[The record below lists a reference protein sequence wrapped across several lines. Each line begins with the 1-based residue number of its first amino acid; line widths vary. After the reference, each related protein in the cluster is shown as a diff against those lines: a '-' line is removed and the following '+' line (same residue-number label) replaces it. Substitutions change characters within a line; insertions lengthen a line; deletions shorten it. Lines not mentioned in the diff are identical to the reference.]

1 MQGRWTKS
9 CAMILVL
16 GVQAMC
22 LSAIARPASACGVRQ
37 LVDDPAPSAAAVL
50 AKADAAIAPL
60 KSLKAQ
66 VAIEPIGGVVATLSP
81 AEATLAIRRDA
92 SSPVGW
98 SFAVR
103 GDCTGPK
110 GQSPIA
116 SAIVGSTYRGVK
128 PDSTVFIEQA
138 GAGRANLVEDH
149 VHWHLDW
156 LLRWDSLGK
165 AFAGDD
171 RADYVRNAGM
181 SKIDGVACD
190 IIYID
195 YSELEDATLMD
206 AWWHIGQADG
216 MPRRVDW
223 HFYSESSGDGFVR
236 VTLRDLKADASVS
249 DAELEVAVPEG
260 YTLEKRVA
268 APVAKAP
275 RVTPSQPG
283 GPGVGQQA
291 AEFSLKNPAG
301 ETVNLKDLRGK
312 VVLLDFWATW
322 CPPCRAAMPGIQAIH
337 EKYQDKGVVV
347 IGMNMNDNADPLAYM
362 QKNKFTYKLLLNAE
376 TVAGEYGVGG
386 IPHFVVIGPDGKIEH
401 AGVGYGGK
409 ATDQAIEAAIER
421 LLEKK

>member
-1 MQGRWTKS
+1 MQGRWMKS
-9 CAMILVL
+9 CAMTLVL
-16 GVQAMC
+16 GVQAVC
-22 LSAIARPASACGVRQ
+22 LSAFARPASACGIRQ

-60 KSLKAQ
+60 KSLKAR

-103 GDCTGPK
+103 GDRTGPK
-110 GQSPIA
+110 GQSPVA
-116 SAIVGSTYRGVK
+116 SAIVGSVYRGVK

-138 GAGRANLVEDH
+138 GAGRANLVEDQA
-149 VHWHLDW
+149 HWHLDW
-156 LLRWDSLGK
+156 LLSWDSLGK

-171 RADYVRNAGM
+171 RADYVRNAGI
-181 SKIDGVACD
+181 SRIDGVACD

-249 DAELEVAVPEG
+249 DADLEVAVPEG

-268 APVAKAP
+268 APRREGALTPPSRSCPDTRPGSAFSSARRPSSASGTPCGP
-275 RVTPSQPG
+275 RSG
-283 GPGVGQQA
+283 
-291 AEFSLKNPAG
+291 
-301 ETVNLKDLRGK
+301 
-312 VVLLDFWATW
+312 
-322 CPPCRAAMPGIQAIH
+322 PCRRRALVDDGRRTASCRSPA
-337 EKYQDKGVVV
+337 
-347 IGMNMNDNADPLAYM
+347 PLLSPPELISGTRPM
-362 QKNKFTYKLLLNAE
+362 KLLR
-376 TVAGEYGVGG
+376 TW
-386 IPHFVVIGPDGKIEH
+386 
-401 AGVGYGGK
+401 
-409 ATDQAIEAAIER
+409 
-421 LLEKK
+421 

>member
-1 MQGRWTKS
+1 MVTS
-9 CAMILVL
+9 
-16 GVQAMC
+16 
-22 LSAIARPASACGVRQ
+22 
-37 LVDDPAPSAAAVL
+37 SAALWARRSW
-50 AKADAAIAPL
+50 KKAAIAPL
-60 KSLKAQ
+60 KSLQ
-66 VAIEPIGGVVATLSP
+66 VRVTIEPIGGVAATLEP
-81 AEATLAIRRDA
+81 AGSRIWLKRDQA
-92 SSPVGW
+92 SPVGW
-98 SFAVR
+98 NFAVR
-103 GDCTGPK
+103 GEHAGTK
-110 GQSPIA
+110 ARSPIA
-116 SAIVGSTYRGVK
+116 SALAGGTYRGAK

-138 GAGRANLVEDH
+138 GAGRANLIDDQ

-171 RADYVRNAGM
+171 RADYVRDAGM
-181 SKIDGVACD
+181 SRIEGVACD

-195 YSELEDATLMD
+195 YSELDDPTLMD

-216 MPRRVDW
+216 LPRRVDW
-223 HFYSESSGDGFVR
+223 HFYSEASGDGFVR
-236 VTLRDLKADASVS
+236 VTLRDIKADAPVS
-249 DAELEVAVPEG
+249 DADLEVAVPEG

-268 APVAKAP
+268 APVARAP
-275 RVTPSQPG
+275 RITPSQPG
-283 GPGVGQQA
+283 GTGVGQQA

-376 TVAGEYGVGG
+376 TVAGDYGVGG

-401 AGVGYGGK
+401 AGVGYDPRS
-409 ATDQAIEAAIER
+409 TDKTLEAAIER